1 MNIVDYRMNNPT
13 DAFFNTVGGLQQ
25 IQSNQMNI
33 NQRQQEQQAKWQTL
47 DRSASLKKQAQQLI
61 QSGASAQQVAEFSA
75 KSPEMGK
82 MVRENLGLIDQEK
95 ESAFLDATR
104 SILAD
109 PSRTEEILQHGY
121 DMVPN
126 SGDEQISQAAIRKYK
141 ENPQEFIQG
150 IEKTYAMLDSQGFSA
165 YKKASEQPSSTP
177 EYSNIQFD
185 KSGKPFGLNKQTGAY
200 EEVGGGFQRA
210 KPTAQTVV
218 NVGKAEGEQQKTI
231 AKAEGDLYN
240 EIQKSGFQSRKSD
253 ATLNRLEKLSDKA
266 FDGATAGAYKG
277 AAKLAESIGID
288 VEGLTETELFTAL
301 SNDLVLGQTA
311 LLTGVLT
318 DKDMAFLEQTV
329 PQLSQT
335 KEGRKQLIGIMKDV
349 NEANREK
356 AQLAKDFRKL
366 NDGYFDSAAFDE
378 LMANRKPKD
387 RFAPEE
393 QQQIGAPSVGT
404 VNQGYEFLGGNPADK
419 SSWRKI

>member
-1 MNIVDYRMNNPT
+1 MIVDYRMQNPM
-13 DAFFNTVGGLQQ
+13 DSFFNTVGGLQQ
-25 IQSNQMNI
+25 IQSNQMNM
-33 NQRQQEQQAKWQTL
+33 NQRQQEQQANQQAL
-47 DRSASLKKQAQQLI
+47 EQRAALQKKAQELIQGGATAQQI
-61 QSGASAQQVAEFSA
+61 AEFSLQ
-75 KSPEMGK
+75 SPGLGT

-95 ESAFLDATR
+95 EDSFLKVTR

-109 PSRTEEILQHGY
+109 PSRTEELLANGY

-126 SGDEQISQAAIRKYK
+126 SGDEQISQAAIRKFK
-141 ENPQEFIQG
+141 ENPQEFLQG
-150 IEKTYAMLDSQGFSA
+150 IEKTYAMIDSAGFNA
-165 YKKASEQPSSTP
+165 YKEASAQPSSAPQYKGAT
-177 EYSNIQFD
+177 QFD
-185 KSGKPFGLNKQTGAY
+185 EQGNPYGLNEQTGKF
-200 EEVGGGFQRA
+200 ERIGGDFQRA
-210 KPTAQTVV
+210 KPTASTVV

-253 ATLNRLEKLSDKA
+253 ATLNRLDKLSDKA
-266 FDGATAGAYKG
+266 FSGATAGAYKG

-288 VEGLTETELFTAL
+288 VEGLNETELFTAL

-335 KEGRKQLIGIMKDV
+335 KEGRKQLIGIMKNV
-349 NEANREK
+349 NEASREK
-356 AQLAKDFRKL
+356 SKLAKQFREM

-378 LMANRKPKD
+378 FMANRKPKD

-393 QQQIGAPSVGT
+393 ETKGDAPEVGT
-404 VNQGYEFLGGNPADK
+404 INQGYEFLGGNPADQ

>member
-1 MNIVDYRMNNPT
+1 MAVDYRMQNPM
-13 DAFFNTVGGLQQ
+13 DSFFNTVGGLQQ
-25 IQSNQMNI
+25 IQSNQMNM
-33 NQRQQEQQAKWQTL
+33 NQRQQEQQANQQAL
-47 DRSASLKKQAQQLI
+47 EQRAALQKKAQELI
-61 QSGASAQQVAEFSA
+61 QGGATAQQVAEFSA
-75 KSPEMGK
+75 QDPELGK
-82 MVRENLGLIDQEK
+82 MVRENLGLVDQEK
-95 ESAFLDATR
+95 EDAFLNVTR

-109 PSRTEEILQHGY
+109 PSRTEELLENGY

-126 SGDEQISQAAIRKYK
+126 SGDEKISQMAIQKYK
-141 ENPQEFIQG
+141 ENPQEFLQG
-150 IEKTYAMLDSQGFSA
+150 IEKTYAMLDSAGFNAYQKVGDRQSA
-165 YKKASEQPSSTP
+165 P
-177 EYSNIQFD
+177 EYSNIQFNE
-185 KSGKPFGLNKQTGAY
+185 SGTPFGLNKQTGAY

-218 NVGKAEGEQQKTI
+218 NVGKGEGEQQKTI

-253 ATLNRLEKLSDKA
+253 ATLSRLEKLSDKA

-378 LMANRKPKD
+378 FMANRKPKD
-387 RFAPEE
+387 RFAPEDN
-393 QQQIGAPSVGT
+393 QQGGAPSVGA
-404 VNQGYEFLGGNPADK
+404 VVQGYEFLGGNPADQ
-419 SSWRKI
+419 SSWRKK

>member
-1 MNIVDYRMNNPT
+1 MAVDYRMQNPM
-13 DAFFNTVGGLQQ
+13 DSFFNTVGGLQQ
-25 IQSNQMNI
+25 IESNQMNMQ
-33 NQRQQEQQAKWQTL
+33 QRQQQAQIQQQQQQA
-47 DRSASLKKQAQQLI
+47 AQAQQQRISELMPLVK
-61 QSGASAQQVAEFSA
+61 SGDYNATLELATVSPELSSAIEKA
-75 KSPEMGK
+75 KSGMAEGQD
-82 MVRENLGLIDQEK
+82 R
-95 ESAFLDATR
+95 ATANW
-104 SILAD
+104 IA
-109 PSRTEEILQHGY
+109 GY
-121 DMVPN
+121 
-126 SGDEQISQAAIRKYK
+126 QAAPDKDAYLVQDNQSIDIDDQFRQMPIEQREVLTKIVGAQVMPEQMFK
-141 ENPQEFIQG
+141 ATFSSEAGAPQ
-150 IEKTYAMLDSQGFSA
+150 
-165 YKKASEQPSSTP
+165 
-177 EYSNIQFD
+177 YSNIQFNE
-185 KSGKPFGLNKQTGAY
+185 SGTPYGLNKQTGAY

-231 AKAEGDLYN
+231 AKAEGGLYN

-253 ATLNRLEKLSDKA
+253 ATLSRLEKLSDKA

-378 LMANRKPKD
+378 FMANRKPKD
-387 RFAPEE
+387 RFAPKDDVKG
-393 QQQIGAPSVGT
+393 GAPSVGA
-404 VNQGYEFLGGNPADK
+404 VVQGYEFLGGNPADQ